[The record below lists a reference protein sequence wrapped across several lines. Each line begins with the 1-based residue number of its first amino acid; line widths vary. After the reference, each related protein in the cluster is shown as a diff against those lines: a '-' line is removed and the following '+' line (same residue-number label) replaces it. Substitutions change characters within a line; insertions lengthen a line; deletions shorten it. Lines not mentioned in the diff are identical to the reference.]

1 MIVWIWLEYYHQTQN
16 ATQGHTVAYMTKID
30 IELAKY
36 LIDLIERS
44 GETLK
49 GETAR
54 EIYSIIYRI
63 LAKYGYKL
71 PPLPSKNL
79 QR

>member
-1 MIVWIWLEYYHQTQN
+1 
-16 ATQGHTVAYMTKID
+16 MTKID

-36 LIDLIERS
+36 LINLIERS

-71 PPLPSKNL
+71 PPLPSKYL